1 MSLVHQIDEAQ
12 EARYEE
18 SEIISSVIKVMIPS
32 VNLGN
37 SQESTSKLSLNQ
49 LLQNLE
55 AHFDERNATDFCSKL
70 TSTVQLLEESEY

>member
-1 MSLVHQIDEAQ
+1 MHQIDEAQ

-32 VNLGN
+32 VNLRN

-55 AHFDERNATDFCSKL
+55 AHFDELNATDFCSKL

>member
-1 MSLVHQIDEAQ
+1 MHQIDEAQ

-32 VNLGN
+32 VNLRN

-55 AHFDERNATDFCSKL
+55 AHFDEQNATDFCSKL